1 MDCKPFD
8 KKDKMRA
15 SAISA
20 AIAAVVA
27 VIVFSP
33 VMFGLVSDLGL
44 PVQSLGQPTMTGLLI
59 HGLVTFLIV
68 GLIFYYIMKPDQDQ
82 QVCDLL
88 G

>member
-8 KKDKMRA
+8 KQDKMRA

-27 VIVFSP
+27 MLVFSP
-33 VMFGLVSDLGL
+33 FMFGTVSDLGL
-44 PVQSLGQPTMTGLLI
+44 PVQSLGRPTMTGLLI

-68 GLIFYYIMKPDQDQ
+68 GLIFYFIMKPDQDQ